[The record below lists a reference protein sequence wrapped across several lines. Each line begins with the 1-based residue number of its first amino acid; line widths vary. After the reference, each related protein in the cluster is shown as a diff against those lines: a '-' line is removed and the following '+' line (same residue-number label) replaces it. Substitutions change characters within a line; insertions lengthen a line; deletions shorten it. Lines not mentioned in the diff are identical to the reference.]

1 MAGGTW
7 TEQNKVRP
15 GVYIRFRSSANTG
28 LTVGQRGVVAIGK
41 LLDWGPVGQMTAV
54 TPGTDTTPITGYTFG
69 NNQFLIEI
77 FKGTNRTGAPSKVL
91 LYRLTGTGAAA
102 ATATVGN
109 LTATANYVGTRGNSI
124 SIIVT
129 DNEDDTFTVQT
140 VVDGTE
146 VDTQTVE
153 TVSGLSSNDWV
164 KWSGTGALTAT
175 AGTALTGGSNGTAA
189 TMAYEAFLT
198 ALEPYQFD
206 VLIYDGTEADVKAA
220 MLDFVERIADENGT
234 YAQLVAA
241 NLTSPDSRFAVNV
254 TSGVTLGDGTA
265 LTAPQTTWW
274 AGGALAGALY
284 NESLTY
290 AEYPGAVSVSPM
302 LTNAQ
307 YVTALQSGQFVLFA
321 DNGAVKVEQDIN
333 SLVTYTEEI
342 GKSFHKNRVVRLCS
356 TIAND
361 IYTQFSSQFIG
372 TVNNN
377 EEGRSRLKAAVVGYL
392 LDIQAGGGI
401 QNFSPED
408 VEVLP
413 GNDIDA
419 VLLNIGI
426 QPIDAI
432 EKIYMTIEVG

>member
-41 LLDWGPVGQMTAV
+41 LLDWGPVGQITEL
-54 TPGTDTTPITGYTFG
+54 TPDTDTTPITGYTFS
-69 NNQFLIEI
+69 NNRFLTEI
-77 FKGTNRTGAPSKVL
+77 FKGTNRTNAPNKVL
-91 LYRLTGTGAAA
+91 LYRLSGTGAAA
-102 ATATVGN
+102 ATVTIGN
-109 LTATANYVGTRGNSI
+109 LTATANYVGVRGNNI
-124 SIIVT
+124 SIVVT

-140 VVDGTE
+140 VVDGSE
-146 VDTQTVE
+146 VDSQTGE
-153 TVSGLSSNDWV
+153 TVDDLSANDWV
-164 KWSGTGALTAT
+164 KWSGTGILTAT
-175 AGTALTGGSNGTAA
+175 AGTALVGGSNGTVSI
-189 TMAYEAFLT
+189 TEYESFLT
-198 ALEPYQFD
+198 TLEPYPFD
-206 VLIYDGTEADVKAA
+206 VLIYDGEEDNVKTV
-220 MLDFVERIADENGT
+220 MRNFVERIANENGA
-234 YAQLVAA
+234 YAQLVTA
-241 NLTSPDSRFAVNV
+241 NMTDPDSRFIVNV
-254 TSGVTLGDGTA
+254 MSGVSLSDETSLNA
-265 LTAPQTTWW
+265 QQVTWW

-290 AEYPGAVSVSPM
+290 TEYPGAVSVSPM

-307 YVTALQSGQFVLFA
+307 YVSALNNGQFVLFA
-321 DNGAVKVEQDIN
+321 DGGTVKIEQDIN

-342 GKSFHKNRVVRLCS
+342 GKPFHKNRVVRLCS
-356 TIAND
+356 TIASD
-361 IYTQFSSQFIG
+361 IYTQFSAQFIG

-377 EEGRSRLKAAVVGYL
+377 DEGRSRLKAAVVGYL
-392 LDIQAGGGI
+392 LDIQSGGGI

-419 VLLNIGI
+419 VVINIGI

-432 EKIYMTIEVG
+432 EKIYMTIEVA